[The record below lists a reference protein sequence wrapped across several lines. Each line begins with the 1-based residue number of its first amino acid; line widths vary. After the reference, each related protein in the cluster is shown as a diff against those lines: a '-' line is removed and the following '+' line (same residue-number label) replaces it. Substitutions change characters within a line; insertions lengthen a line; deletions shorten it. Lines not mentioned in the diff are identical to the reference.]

1 MIEDEK
7 LFSIMK
13 KMEDFIVEFLFWV
26 GKLFFRSW
34 KRFVLEQLEDYYG
47 DRDFLEQGI
56 DNGVDY
62 SFSGTTEI
70 FVDKSMEV
78 LDDICIKDDC
88 ERDRKLSE
96 VDDGDSKFVDK
107 IDMFAV
113 DESME
118 SFFQF
123 NEDLLCELYG

>member
-1 MIEDEK
+1 MDY
-7 LFSIMK
+7 LFSGMI
-13 KMEDFIVEFLFWV
+13 
-26 GKLFFRSW
+26 
-34 KRFVLEQLEDYYG
+34 
-47 DRDFLEQGI
+47 
-56 DNGVDY
+56 
-62 SFSGTTEI
+62 EI

-107 IDMFAV
+107 IDMFVV

-118 SFFQF
+118 SFF
-123 NEDLLCELYG
+123 

>member
-1 MIEDEK
+1 
-7 LFSIMK
+7 MK

-62 SFSGTTEI
+62 LFSGTMEI
-70 FVDKSMEV
+70 FVDKSMEL
-78 LDDICIKDDC
+78 LDDICIKDNC
-88 ERDRKLSE
+88 ERERKLSE

-107 IDMFAV
+107 IDMFVV